1 MIKRIKKSSQDRK
14 ECLLSGFDILRICV
28 DFVHRVNSFK
38 SLNDIFGHFLI
49 NSCLIILWLFLITA
63 YFCIDRVGLCIFGFL
78 VGGILIEIVFRLIFF
93 HLYKFNI

>member
-14 ECLLSGFDILRICV
+14 KCLLSGLDILRICV

-49 NSCLIILWLFLITA
+49 NICLIILWLLLVTG
-63 YFCIDRVGLCIFGFL
+63 YFRIDRVGLCIFGFL
-78 VGGILIEIVFRLIFF
+78 ISGVLIEIVFRLVFF
-93 HLYKFNI
+93 H